1 MHSLNKQQ
9 SINKWVFFHVKFEV
23 YRLRE
28 REINTG
34 YTERHTERQ
43 KEITEMKIKN
53 QGTLLGNDMLPFLT
67 NT

>member
-1 MHSLNKQQ
+1 MG
-9 SINKWVFFHVKFEV
+9 FFHVKFEV

-28 REINTG
+28 RERNTG

-43 KEITEMKIKN
+43 KEITEMNFKN
-53 QGTLLGNDMLPFLT
+53 QGNLLGNDMFPFPT